1 MESGMDGA
9 TKRFQAFGGDFPVFS
24 GFGRAGKGNGKN
36 KPLFLKVLSGNSGF
50 SDLSIYL
57 IR

>member
-1 MESGMDGA
+1 MDGA

-24 GFGRAGKGNGKN
+24 GFGRAGKGKGKN